1 MTESLDDIIGALNK
15 ETNLTSF
22 SETDD
27 GEIKDWIPT
36 LIPVFDRNLEGGMPA
51 SGQVSE
57 IFGPPSSGKA
67 VMNGTTIPTP
77 SGTKRI
83 EDIKVGDY
91 VFDRHGKPTKVIGVF
106 PQGLKDAYEIT
117 FKDNRKLIV
126 NNEHLWSVLTSRNM
140 LKTIRTQEMI
150 DKGLVISS
158 NSKSKLGST
167 YRYVVPNNDWVIF
180 DKQEKLPIHP
190 YVIGALLGDGYLGGR
205 QVVLS
210 SDDPYVANK
219 VAKLLPLNCTAEKR
233 NGNNYSWTFKL
244 EETRDNLRGGGY
256 NTKVL
261 VKDLADSDIPLVT
274 AHDKYIP
281 EKYLLASKEE
291 RLALLQGLMDTDGSS
306 DKSACTAT
314 FSTTSKKLAHQTAN
328 LARSLG
334 YQVYVSHYDRSKDNK
349 ATEYYLSFH
358 STGEELA
365 KLFTLPRKKER
376 MEKYATQKRA
386 HKGTSI
392 ISIKKLNKQVPMT
405 CLMVD
410 NPEHLYLVGDY
421 IVTHNTTAAGMI
433 IKNAQKMGVVV
444 VYYDVEGTQHASRL
458 EELGVDPHGVL
469 TYTPTRKKDGTV
481 QELSIEQIGESIID
495 TLARVHEADPQ
506 RHVLFFWD
514 SIAMSNSE
522 MQATNELGQAL
533 VGQQAKALATVGR
546 KVQANL
552 NINNGTLIAFNQA
565 RDDFNAPVAKYAQI
579 KTVGGQGWAHLLS
592 TRIRF
597 SQSGKLYKKST
608 DKKPIGTQ
616 TRVKVVKSKVG
627 DNMGADFTMDI
638 IGAWGYDFEYN
649 LVESAQDNGLITKG
663 RSPKY
668 VNENG
673 EEVIKGMN
681 VYDLVKKL
689 KQPENEEI
697 RYEIWQ
703 RLVKLYFENCYPAL
717 FNTELIM
724 TDDKFPMI
732 KGLRAYYIEK
742 QQDLD
747 PKYQNY
753 NYRHFME
760 AYHNKK
766 LPKDIMQEVKEV
778 LK

>member
-36 LIPVFDRNLEGGMPA
+36 LIPVFDANLEGGMPA

-77 SGTKRI
+77 SGTKKI

-158 NSKSKLGST
+158 NSKSKLGRT

-392 ISIKKLNKQVPMT
+392 ISIEKLNKQVPMT

-433 IKNAQKMGVVV
+433 IKNAQKMGVVI

-458 EELGVDPHGVL
+458 EELGADPHGVL
-469 TYTPTRKKDGTV
+469 TYTPTRKKDGTI

-495 TLARVHEADPQ
+495 TLARVHEADPK

-552 NINNGTLIAFNQA
+552 NANNGTLIAFNQA
-565 RDDFNAPVAKYAQI
+565 RDDFNAPVAKYAQA
-579 KTVGGQGWAHLLS
+579 KTVGGKGWAHLLS

-597 SQSGKLYKKST
+597 NQAGKLYKKST

-616 TRVKVVKSKVG
+616 TRVKVVKSKIG

-649 LVESAQDNGLITKG
+649 LVESAQENSLITKG

-681 VYDLVKKL
+681 VYDLVEKL

-742 QQDLD
+742 QQALD
-747 PKYQNY
+747 PKFQNY

>member
-36 LIPVFDRNLEGGMPA
+36 LIPVFDANLEGGIPA

-57 IFGPPSSGKA
+57 IFGPPSSGK
-67 VMNGTTIPTP
+67 
-77 SGTKRI
+77 S
-83 EDIKVGDY
+83 
-91 VFDRHGKPTKVIGVF
+91 
-106 PQGLKDAYEIT
+106 
-117 FKDNRKLIV
+117 
-126 NNEHLWSVLTSRNM
+126 
-140 LKTIRTQEMI
+140 
-150 DKGLVISS
+150 
-158 NSKSKLGST
+158 
-167 YRYVVPNNDWVIF
+167 
-180 DKQEKLPIHP
+180 
-190 YVIGALLGDGYLGGR
+190 
-205 QVVLS
+205 
-210 SDDPYVANK
+210 
-219 VAKLLPLNCTAEKR
+219 
-233 NGNNYSWTFKL
+233 
-244 EETRDNLRGGGY
+244 
-256 NTKVL
+256 
-261 VKDLADSDIPLVT
+261 
-274 AHDKYIP
+274 
-281 EKYLLASKEE
+281 
-291 RLALLQGLMDTDGSS
+291 
-306 DKSACTAT
+306 
-314 FSTTSKKLAHQTAN
+314 
-328 LARSLG
+328 
-334 YQVYVSHYDRSKDNK
+334 
-349 ATEYYLSFH
+349 
-358 STGEELA
+358 
-365 KLFTLPRKKER
+365 
-376 MEKYATQKRA
+376 
-386 HKGTSI
+386 
-392 ISIKKLNKQVPMT
+392 
-405 CLMVD
+405 
-410 NPEHLYLVGDY
+410 
-421 IVTHNTTAAGMI
+421 TAAGMI
-433 IKNAQKMGVVV
+433 IKNAQKMGVVI

-458 EELGVDPHGVL
+458 EELGADPYGVL
-469 TYTPTRKKDGTV
+469 TYTPTRKKDGTI

-495 TLARVHEADPQ
+495 TLARVHEADPK

-552 NINNGTLIAFNQA
+552 NANNGTLIAFNQA
-565 RDDFNAPVAKYAQI
+565 RDDFNAPVTKYAQA
-579 KTVGGQGWAHLLS
+579 KTVGGKGWAHLLS

-597 SQSGKLYKKST
+597 NQSGKLYKKST

-616 TRVKVVKSKVG
+616 TRVKVVKSKIG

-649 LVESAQDNGLITKG
+649 LVESAQENGLITKG

-681 VYDLVKKL
+681 VYDLVEKL

-697 RYEIWQ
+697 RYKIWQ

-742 QQDLD
+742 QQALD
-747 PKYQNY
+747 PKFQNY

-760 AYHNKK
+760 AYHSKK